1 MYRGDL
7 RTGGLALLGKQQGSV
22 QWAPEVAGR
31 YVLWHDSDSF
41 HVGEFA
47 D

>member
-1 MYRGDL
+1 MDL
-7 RTGGLALLGKQQGSV
+7 RTGVLASLGKQKPSIDQF
-22 QWAPEVAGR
+22 PEVAGR